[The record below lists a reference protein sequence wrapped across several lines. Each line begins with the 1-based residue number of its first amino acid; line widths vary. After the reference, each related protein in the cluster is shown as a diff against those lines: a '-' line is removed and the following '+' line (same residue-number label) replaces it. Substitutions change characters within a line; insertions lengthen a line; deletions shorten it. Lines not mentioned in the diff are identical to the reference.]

1 VLVIVES
8 QKRPVNLALR
18 QLRADMSLCRVIVN
32 IFDSLRD
39 LPLYSDGR
47 ETLRTPKQV
56 VALQNAADA
65 ADAVLIVRN
74 YYDCLP
80 TIVHNAIDW
89 LTCGRQSG
97 LSEKPLAVVGR
108 EAECYSGVWTH
119 CQTGETGRTTGA
131 PIIES
136 ITAATLHEAVRMLAE
151 EVDLRATDSPNFP
164 TMLSSHDSI
173 GLLAEAEAGIDM
185 PDRRVCDRCGQARLD
200 PEFHPTDLGYECV
213 D

>member
-1 VLVIVES
+1 MNHQPPCPGNPPHFTGTPDVTVLVIVES

-56 VALQNAADA
+56 FALQNAADA

-74 YYDCLP
+74 YYYCLP
-80 TIVHNAIDW
+80 TILYNAIDW

-97 LSEKPLAVVGR
+97 LSEKTLAVV
-108 EAECYSGVWTH
+108 
-119 CQTGETGRTTGA
+119 
-131 PIIES
+131 
-136 ITAATLHEAVRMLAE
+136 
-151 EVDLRATDSPNFP
+151 
-164 TMLSSHDSI
+164 
-173 GLLAEAEAGIDM
+173 
-185 PDRRVCDRCGQARLD
+185 
-200 PEFHPTDLGYECV
+200 
-213 D
+213 